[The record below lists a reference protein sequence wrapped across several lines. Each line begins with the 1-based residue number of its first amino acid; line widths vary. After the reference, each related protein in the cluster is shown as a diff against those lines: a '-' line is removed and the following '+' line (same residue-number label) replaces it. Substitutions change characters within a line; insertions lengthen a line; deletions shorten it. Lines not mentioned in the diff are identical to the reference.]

1 MMGLLNMKDFLP
13 LIEGLLKNDR
23 GNLNLY
29 GKSVKIVIIIVLTK
43 ILIRIINRLIDR
55 TFKNRKKANELMT
68 ISRANTLGEI
78 LKSVIKYTLYFI
90 AIMTILDMFINT
102 ASILAT
108 AGIGGLAIGF
118 GAQSLVKDMITGFFI
133 LLEDQ
138 YALGD
143 YVKVGDCEGIV
154 EELGVRVTKL
164 RDFSG
169 ELHIIPNGNIQVVT
183 NRTRGAMRALVEVEI
198 AYEEDVDK
206 AIKVLEKMC
215 LTIKEGNDTILEGPT
230 IIGVTD
236 LGEYGVKLR
245 IVAKTQPMDQWS
257 IEREIRKKVKETLEK
272 ENIEIPYP
280 RIVIAG
286 GNLK

>member
-1 MMGLLNMKDFLP
+1 MKEIES
-13 LIEGLLKNDR
+13 LINSYLKNDN
-23 GNLNLY
+23 GNLNIY
-29 GKSVKIVIIIVLTK
+29 GKLVKIVIIIVVTRL
-43 ILIRIINRLIDR
+43 LINIINRIIDR
-55 TFKNRKKANELMT
+55 TSNSRRIIHESMT
-68 ISRANTLGEI
+68 RSRANTLGEI
-78 LKSVIKYTLYFI
+78 LKSVIKYILYFI
-90 AIMTILDMFINT
+90 AMITILDMFINT

-108 AGIGGLAIGF
+108 AGIGGVAIGF

-143 YVKVGDCEGIV
+143 YIKIGNFEGIV

-198 AYEEDVDK
+198 AYEEDVDR
-206 AIKVLEKMC
+206 AIRVLERMC
-215 LTIKEGNDTILEGPT
+215 LTIKESNDTILEGPT
-230 IIGVTD
+230 LLGITD
-236 LGEYGVKLR
+236 LAEYGVKFR
-245 IVAKTQPMDQWS
+245 IIAKTQPMDQWS
-257 IEREIRKKVKETLEK
+257 LEREIRKKVKETLDK

-280 RIVIAG
+280 RIVISG
-286 GNLK
+286 GRSE

>member
-1 MMGLLNMKDFLP
+1 MRELLSLVDGF
-13 LIEGLLKNDR
+13 LKNDQ
-23 GNLNLY
+23 GNLNIY
-29 GKSVKIVIIIVLTK
+29 GKFVKIIIIILLTRM
-43 ILIRIINRLIDR
+43 LVSVINGLVDR
-55 TFKNRKKANELMT
+55 TFKNRKKGKELMT

-78 LKSVIKYTLYFI
+78 LKSVIKYILYFI
-90 AIMTILDMFINT
+90 AMMTILDMFINT

-108 AGIGGLAIGF
+108 AGIGGIAIGF

-133 LLEDQ
+133 LFEDQ

-143 YVKVGDCEGIV
+143 YVKIADCEGIV

-169 ELHIIPNGNIQVVT
+169 ELHIIPNGKVDIVT
-183 NRTRGAMRALVEVEI
+183 NRARGAMRALVEVEI

-215 LTIKEGNDTILEGPT
+215 LTIKKGNDTILEGPD
-230 IIGVTD
+230 IVGVTD
-236 LGEYGVKLR
+236 LSKSGVVIR
-245 IVAKTQPMDQWS
+245 IVANTQPMNQWS
-257 IEREIRKKVKETLEK
+257 VEREIRKKIKETLER

-286 GNLK
+286 GGKGDIEL